1 MAIPDKVE
9 RLRMAASDWW
19 RGLEPGQRR
28 RMSIA
33 VPVLVVGLLV
43 LVVIYWPSGG
53 GGASKT
59 GATEVVDISPLEGP
73 IAERDLAGLRSM
85 TLEEVREADAARR
98 AELDRL
104 RRESPGESLAIRLAE
119 AAVERSSLVLEE
131 KQNER

>member
-1 MAIPDKVE
+1 MPMPDKVE

-19 RGLEPGQRR
+19 RNLDPGQRR

-33 VPVLVVGLLV
+33 LPGLILGLIVLI
-43 LVVIYWPSGG
+43 VIYWPSGG
-53 GGASKT
+53 GGARVT
-59 GATEVVDISPLEGP
+59 GTPEVADIRPLEGP

-104 RRESPGESLAIRLAE
+104 RRESPGEAMAIRLAE

-131 KQNER
+131 KQNGR